1 MIPRL
6 GRLSRDAC
14 RTRPVR
20 GKGRAHLLFWEGITA
35 SHPLSPVMRT
45 RHTKEAVLNLDQQ
58 KKQARELLRAIRA
71 GNEDAISR
79 LRRNHSHL
87 ATSDEA
93 TVRQLVALHDAQFV
107 VAREQGFASWPKL
120 KAYAEPSSHSRHTRL
135 FVADV
140 AWIGDRVHGL
150 LRTRKSAGPA
160 ALEQI
165 REWHP
170 RFADST
176 DEEISQAPFT
186 EADAQL
192 VYAREH
198 GFDTW
203 DDLLGR
209 VNRLASS
216 ADTVATEPFMAAFGA
231 LQRGDVVGFE
241 SLLREHPRLVHERGT
256 NGNTLLNL
264 AVSFAG
270 KPDWKAGVSAIE
282 SLLAAGSDINAANDR
297 GWTPLHA
304 AAYANKPEIAA
315 ILLAK
320 GAVLDAE
327 AHGAG
332 GTPLIAALFWGH
344 REVADLLGSHEVTPH
359 NLRAAAGL
367 GIVDLVEACFRGE
380 RTLTPEA
387 GAARGFYRPHSGFPD
402 WQPSTDSQEVLDEA
416 LVWACKSDRVNVL
429 ERLLRAG
436 ARLDADPYRG
446 TPLIWAAACN
456 RTEAAAWL
464 LNRGA
469 DVNRKGTFGGLT
481 HGQGITALH
490 IAAQYGHMPMVKLL
504 VERGADRSM
513 EDDLYHATPEGG
525 ASYFGQIEVRD
536 YLCSLG
542 R

>member
-1 MIPRL
+1 MNI
-6 GRLSRDAC
+6 
-14 RTRPVR
+14 
-20 GKGRAHLLFWEGITA
+20 
-35 SHPLSPVMRT
+35 
-45 RHTKEAVLNLDQQ
+45 DQQ
-58 KKQARELLRAIRA
+58 KMPARELLRAIRA
-71 GNEDAISR
+71 GNAEATSR
-79 LRRNHSHL
+79 LRRHHSRW

-93 TVRQLVALHDAQFV
+93 TIRQLVALHDVEFV
-107 VAREQGFASWPKL
+107 LAREQGSAGWR
-120 KAYAEPSSHSRHTRL
+120 SSHTRHTRL

-140 AWIGDRVHGL
+140 KWITDRVHGL
-150 LRTRKSAGPA
+150 LRTRQSAGQA

-170 RFADST
+170 RFADRT
-176 DEEISQAPFT
+176 DEEILQAPFT
-186 EADAQL
+186 ETDAQL

-203 DDLLGR
+203 DDLLRR
-209 VNRLASS
+209 VNQLARSTDI
-216 ADTVATEPFMAAFGA
+216 AATEPFMATFAA
-231 LQRGDVVGFE
+231 LQRSDRAGFE
-241 SLLREHPRLVHERGT
+241 SLLRENPKLANERGT

-264 AVSFAG
+264 AVSLAG
-270 KPDWKAGVSAIE
+270 KPDWKAGVSAIQL
-282 SLLAAGSDINAANDR
+282 LLAAGSDVNAANDR

-315 ILLAK
+315 ILLVN
-320 GAVLDAE
+320 GAVPDAE

-344 REVADLLGSHEVTPH
+344 REVADLLGSHELAPY

-367 GIVDLVEACFRGE
+367 GKVDLVDACFRGE
-380 RTLTPEA
+380 CALAPEA

-402 WQPSTDSQEVLDEA
+402 WQLSTDSQEVLDEA

-436 ARLDADPYRG
+436 AQLDADPYRG

-456 RTEAAAWL
+456 RTKAAAWL

-469 DVNRKGTFGGLT
+469 DVNRRGTFGGLT

-504 VERGADRSM
+504 VERGADRSIK
-513 EDDLYHATPEGG
+513 DDLYHATPEGS
-525 ASYFGQIEVRD
+525 ATHFGQTEAGD
-536 YLCSLG
+536 YLRSLES
-542 R
+542 